1 MRVIVGVVVSLFA
14 TRLPAGD
21 DTSRPPAINTQ
32 TALNWSALP
41 DLPDE
46 FGFGGPIVG
55 VNEGVLI
62 VAGGA
67 NFPGGPPWPVGNQ
80 PPGTKVWHDRI
91 FALLSNG
98 GEWIEVGRLPA
109 PRAYAAVVS
118 TKDGIFV
125 VGGESSRIVEDDA
138 GRVIHEPFN
147 VADVLRLRWNA
158 TSQTI
163 EIEEDIVPP
172 LPIPCSYHGVGVIG
186 TTLYVVAS
194 HASSEESLRLD
205 ESAFWSIDLAAAL
218 DNSPDTVSEWLT
230 LPPCPGAPREKMAIA
245 MQTSGA
251 DDRFGSQQ
259 CLYVIS
265 GSTWVKNAEGVSDP
279 ALWEYFTDGY
289 RYSPRSNEWSP
300 IADLPAVPE
309 MRFMDLSLY
318 DFDADQGRWMTVPDG
333 ETGFTGVPTMFDA
346 ERRPAVASPCI
357 AVGQSHILLFSGDEG
372 RYLTIPHPD
381 RMPFPREV
389 LAYHTITDTWTIVG
403 EMPIGVVTTS
413 AVEWNGGIVIPSG
426 EVQPAVRTPKVQM
439 LELHA
444 TSRGFGTLNWTVLIG
459 YLTILVAIGIYFSRR
474 ENATDDYFLAG
485 RRIPWWA
492 AGLSIYVTQLSALT
506 YLSLPALAYGEN
518 WLTFPGQWS
527 ILLVAPLVIAC
538 YLPFFRRLNVT
549 TAYEYLERRFNLPV
563 RLYGS
568 LSFIIYQL
576 GRMSIVVFLPAL
588 ALSAVTGMNV
598 YVAIVI
604 MGVLSTLYT
613 VLGGMEAVIWTD
625 VAQAIV
631 LWGGLFAML
640 AVVVADVGGL
650 APLIETAQQGH
661 KLTMFNWNWQTT
673 EMAAWLILLGN
684 IGNQLGPYT
693 VDQAVIQRYLT
704 TKDEAAAARGI
715 WLNGILAIPFS
726 ALFLLLGAGLYVY
739 YQSHSGLLE
748 IGADRDSIVPRFV
761 VESLPAGVAGLVIA
775 GVFAATMSSLDS
787 SMHSVATALTTDF
800 YRRFRPAVPDGAALK
815 FAKWTTAIV
824 GIIGTVL
831 AMVLVALPIN
841 SLFLAFQKLLG
852 LVTSGV
858 AGVFVLAIFTRRA
871 NSIGVLIGAIASF
884 ALLLIVS
891 NTTHINLY
899 LYSLIGIGT
908 TVAVGYVTSLAIPTS
923 SRPLDGLTWWDLK
936 AESSKNR
943 DGSPTR

>member
-1 MRVIVGVVVSLFA
+1 M
-14 TRLPAGD
+14 
-21 DTSRPPAINTQ
+21 
-32 TALNWSALP
+32 
-41 DLPDE
+41 
-46 FGFGGPIVG
+46 
-55 VNEGVLI
+55 
-62 VAGGA
+62 
-67 NFPGGPPWPVGNQ
+67 
-80 PPGTKVWHDRI
+80 
-91 FALLSNG
+91 
-98 GEWIEVGRLPA
+98 
-109 PRAYAAVVS
+109 
-118 TKDGIFV
+118 
-125 VGGESSRIVEDDA
+125 
-138 GRVIHEPFN
+138 
-147 VADVLRLRWNA
+147 
-158 TSQTI
+158 
-163 EIEEDIVPP
+163 
-172 LPIPCSYHGVGVIG
+172 
-186 TTLYVVAS
+186 
-194 HASSEESLRLD
+194 
-205 ESAFWSIDLAAAL
+205 
-218 DNSPDTVSEWLT
+218 
-230 LPPCPGAPREKMAIA
+230 
-245 MQTSGA
+245 
-251 DDRFGSQQ
+251 
-259 CLYVIS
+259 
-265 GSTWVKNAEGVSDP
+265 
-279 ALWEYFTDGY
+279 
-289 RYSPRSNEWSP
+289 
-300 IADLPAVPE
+300 
-309 MRFMDLSLY
+309 
-318 DFDADQGRWMTVPDG
+318 
-333 ETGFTGVPTMFDA
+333 
-346 ERRPAVASPCI
+346 
-357 AVGQSHILLFSGDEG
+357 
-372 RYLTIPHPD
+372 
-381 RMPFPREV
+381 
-389 LAYHTITDTWTIVG
+389 
-403 EMPIGVVTTS
+403 
-413 AVEWNGGIVIPSG
+413 
-426 EVQPAVRTPKVQM
+426 
-439 LELHA
+439 
-444 TSRGFGTLNWTVLIG
+444 
-459 YLTILVAIGIYFSRR
+459 
-474 ENATDDYFLAG
+474 
-485 RRIPWWA
+485 
-492 AGLSIYVTQLSALT
+492 
-506 YLSLPALAYGEN
+506 
-518 WLTFPGQWS
+518 
-527 ILLVAPLVIAC
+527 
-538 YLPFFRRLNVT
+538 PFFRRLNVT

-640 AVVVADVGGL
+640 AVVIADVGGL

-884 ALLLIVS
+884 SLLLIVS

-908 TVAVGYVTSLAIPTS
+908 TVAVGYVMSFVIPTS